1 VETASL
7 PPDFHHGILML
18 QGNINDYMLPFNLIS
33 EKYKKIIVEESSF
46 ENRPVT
52 YDYEPFLDTFW
63 N

>member
-1 VETASL
+1 
-7 PPDFHHGILML
+7 ML

-46 ENRPVT
+46 LNRPVT